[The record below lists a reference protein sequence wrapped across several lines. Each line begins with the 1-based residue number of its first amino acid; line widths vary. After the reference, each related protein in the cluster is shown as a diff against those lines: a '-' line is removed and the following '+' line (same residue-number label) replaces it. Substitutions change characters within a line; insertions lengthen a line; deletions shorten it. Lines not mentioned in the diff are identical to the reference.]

1 MSESEAEAVV
11 VAAQSSNRL
20 RNGVSIILNNLID
33 IISGIVTDVPRVG
46 LQSILSGI
54 FMIFSWIIKFMTFL
68 FTQIIPFLLKYIGI
82 PLFILGA
89 ILALI
94 FFGGHMFFIVALMV
108 GVYLYI
114 KGIYNLTFNIPVQSK
129 DMEHSGKNRANTYKI
144 K

>member
-1 MSESEAEAVV
+1 MSEEDAI
-11 VAAQSSNRL
+11 VATQSGGKFV
-20 RNGVSIILNNLID
+20 NGLKSIGNNLMD
-33 IISGIVTDVPRVG
+33 IFIGIVKDVPLVG
-46 LQSILSGI
+46 LKSILAGI
-54 FMIFSWIIKFMTFL
+54 FMIFSWIVKFMTFL

-108 GVYLYI
+108 GVFLYI
-114 KGIYNLTFNIPVQSK
+114 KGIYNLTFNIPVQAK
-129 DMEHSGKNRANTYKI
+129 DMESSGQSMANTYKI

>member
-1 MSESEAEAVV
+1 MSEEDAI
-11 VAAQSSNRL
+11 VATQSGGKFV
-20 RNGVSIILNNLID
+20 NGLKSIGNNLMD
-33 IISGIVTDVPRVG
+33 IFIGIVKDVPMVG
-46 LQSILSGI
+46 LKSILAGI
-54 FMIFSWIIKFMTFL
+54 FMIFSWIVKFMTFL

-108 GVYLYI
+108 GVFLYI
-114 KGIYNLTFNIPVQSK
+114 KGIYNLTFNIPVQAK
-129 DMEHSGKNRANTYKI
+129 DMESSGQSMANTYKI

>member
-1 MSESEAEAVV
+1 MDEDAV
-11 VAAQSSNRL
+11 VAAQSGGRFVEGL
-20 RNGVSIILNNLID
+20 KSIGNNLMD
-33 IISGIVTDVPRVG
+33 IFIGIVKDVPRVG
-46 LQSILSGI
+46 LQSILGGI
-54 FMIFSWIIKFMTFL
+54 FMIFSWIVKFMTFL

-114 KGIYNLTFNIPVQSK
+114 KGIYNLTFNIPVQAK
-129 DMEHSGKNRANTYKI
+129 DMEPSGQNITNTYKVG

>member
-1 MSESEAEAVV
+1 MSEEDAV
-11 VAAQSSNRL
+11 VAAQSRGRFIEGL
-20 RNGVSIILNNLID
+20 KSIGNNLMD
-33 IISGIVTDVPRVG
+33 IFIGIVKDVPRVG
-46 LQSILSGI
+46 LQSILGGI
-54 FMIFSWIIKFMTFL
+54 FIIFSWIVKFMTFL

-114 KGIYNLTFNIPVQSK
+114 KGIYNLTFNIPVQPK
-129 DMEHSGKNRANTYKI
+129 DMETSGQSMANTYKI

>member
-1 MSESEAEAVV
+1 MSEEDAV
-11 VAAQSSNRL
+11 VAAQSGGKFV
-20 RNGVSIILNNLID
+20 NGLKSIGNNLMD
-33 IISGIVTDVPRVG
+33 IFIGIVKDVPLVG
-46 LQSILSGI
+46 LKSILAGI
-54 FMIFSWIIKFMTFL
+54 FMIFSWIVKFMTFL

-108 GVYLYI
+108 GVFLYI
-114 KGIYNLTFNIPVQSK
+114 KGIYNLTFNIPVQAK
-129 DMEHSGKNRANTYKI
+129 DMEPSGQSMANTYKI